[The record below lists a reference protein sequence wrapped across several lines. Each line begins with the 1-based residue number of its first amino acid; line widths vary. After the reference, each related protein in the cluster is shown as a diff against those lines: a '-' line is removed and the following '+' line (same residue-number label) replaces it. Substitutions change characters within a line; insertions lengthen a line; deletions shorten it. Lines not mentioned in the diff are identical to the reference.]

1 MKGRVSCS
9 GVDGHVSGSPA
20 CPPMSRLS
28 RSLIRRVCSWPGG
41 RLILDPGAQPVPP
54 APSRLEE
61 GRAVHLCPGDLRS
74 PRCAAVLQ
82 AYGASEG
89 AVREAG
95 GRELAGEQRRRGG
108 AKQSLQGNGARL
120 STVGGGGGGDGE
132 LVPPP
137 PRSRRLR
144 GAGSNG
150 TALSTLVPEV
160 RSLPPTESS
169 SIRWFG
175 LLTGQV

>member
-1 MKGRVSCS
+1 MKGCVSCS

-28 RSLIRRVCSWPGG
+28 QSLIRRVCSWPGG

-120 STVGGGGGGDGE
+120 STVGGGGGGMGRWCPRPPEAGVCGE
-132 LVPPP
+132 PEATVALS
-137 PRSRRLR
+137 PRSFGRSAPFLPLR
-144 GAGSNG
+144 APASG
-150 TALSTLVPEV
+150 
-160 RSLPPTESS
+160 
-169 SIRWFG
+169 G
-175 LLTGQV
+175 LDS

>member
-1 MKGRVSCS
+1 
-9 GVDGHVSGSPA
+9 
-20 CPPMSRLS
+20 MSRLS
-28 RSLIRRVCSWPGG
+28 QSLIRRVCSWPGG

-54 APSRLEE
+54 TPSRLEE

-120 STVGGGGGGDGE
+120 STVGGGGGDE
-132 LVPPP
+132 EVVPP

-150 TALSTLVPEV
+150 GPLSTFVWEV

-175 LLTGQV
+175 LLMGQV

>member
-1 MKGRVSCS
+1 MHLQAVWMKGRVSCS
-9 GVDGHVSGSPA
+9 GVDERVSGSPA

-54 APSRLEE
+54 TPSRLEE

-74 PRCAAVLQ
+74 PRCAALLQ

-108 AKQSLQGNGARL
+108 AKQSLQGNGTRL
-120 STVGGGGGGDGE
+120 STVGGGGGDE
-132 LVPPP
+132 EVVHPPQKQA
-137 PRSRRLR
+137 S
-144 GAGSNG
+144 AGSRKQRWPS
-150 TALSTLVPEV
+150 LHV
-160 RSLPPTESS
+160 RSGGPLPSS
-169 SIRWFG
+169 H
-175 LLTGQV
+175 

>member
-28 RSLIRRVCSWPGG
+28 QSLIRRVCSWPGG

-120 STVGGGGGGDGE
+120 STVGGGGGDE
-132 LVPPP
+132 EVVPPP
-137 PRSRRLR
+137 PE
-144 GAGSNG
+144 AGVCG
-150 TALSTLVPEV
+150 EPEATVALSP
-160 RSLPPTESS
+160 RSFGRSAPFLPLRAPASG
-169 SIRWFG
+169 G
-175 LLTGQV
+175 LGS